1 MIMTGSG
8 YEAWS
13 GCVQRHVVDFE
24 VPGAIGGH
32 GLKWERTY
40 SSATGQWSFA
50 YTWRVFGAPAGA
62 DSAMF
67 PDGRQ
72 TRFRTGSKERLFQTG
87 SKQQGGG
94 TKELY
99 LEDGSIVHC
108 SWEYDYII
116 PGEPGVTTD
125 YITPLWVTDR
135 YGRKTL
141 LGWDQYNAADPFQ
154 LRLSEVEDE
163 LSHHWI
169 HITYAPTDPCA
180 DGGALVPI
188 SVEGSDGQWVHYC
201 WSKFYYA
208 DQVNHTG
215 PWIWFLNHVDYSDGT
230 SADYT
235 RGIAT
240 YWTETQVP
248 PDYHIEHTTVPGPV
262 MTMAQDTRA
271 DGPMQSIAYE
281 YYNPGHMQ
289 GQLLAEHHLD
299 LPPGASPTPG
309 VVVSSCTKNMGKFD
323 INGVQTETRGDGPTR
338 TIRMAKLSGTY
349 QGRPFVTFKSD
360 YKGVLESYGYNAN
373 YFLNSITDRNGNTTN
388 FTLESM
394 IGNPTKKTHPDATHI
409 DYTYSDTMYPYY
421 VATVTDE
428 NGKKTTYT
436 RNSKLIANPNMINR
450 IDYPSDAYTP
460 ASAETFGYNSFGQ
473 VLDHVRRNGAHEFAA
488 YDTIGRLTDL
498 WNPTLATSVTDSDP
512 HTHFD
517 YYGPN
522 DPIAGNAWIDRVKT
536 VTSPANSQGLVNVQ
550 TYEYDRTLVNGES
563 TGTPCLG
570 RGLVTKI
577 SYPNDKHNGAY
588 PTGTYQSFAFDKFG
602 NKKWEEN
609 ELRQRTS
616 YVPDDYKRLVST
628 TLPATT
634 PIPNAT
640 TVLDYT
646 ATNGSSS
653 YTHTTKS
660 IRKTT
665 GPATASAPGG
675 IVMGQ
680 TYDNNLRV
688 ASKIQAEGMTGV
700 QATTVFGYDANGNQ
714 TSVSDPRN
722 YPTTTAYD
730 NRNRKINSTNPLTQI
745 ARWSYD
751 AVGNVLVVTRTD
763 NTTETKTYDAMNRV
777 LTDKNPDQDP
787 RNCMTT
793 FTYDSAGTVHTVK
806 DARNNLTTFTYDP
819 FDLKTNMLYQNG
831 DHQDYAYD
839 ADHNLTSRRTA
850 AVANVYQVFT
860 YDSRNRKLSMGWH
873 NSTDPNSTD
882 ITWDNGIDK
891 SLFDYDAASR
901 LTFANNGFSTVTR
914 VYDAAGRL
922 YSDDQNL
929 AATVHKNVQ
938 YDYDA
943 ATENTHLYV
952 SDGNGYDRTF
962 GYDPMGRFET
972 IKNTSP
978 LTPWFQYHYDL
989 SSNETQRD
997 CFLIANS
1004 MYQKY
1009 TRDALNRM
1017 SRRDL
1022 QIGTAPAFAYE
1033 AYGFDAMSR
1042 TTSIDRED
1050 VKRDAFG
1057 YYPAGEMNLAQY
1069 GLVNGINPSRTVN
1082 YTLDAVG
1089 NRTTVVDAGVSK
1101 AYVPDNINRYTI
1113 VGTDNV
1119 ITGPSHQ
1126 IGSYQTNAYQYVGD
1140 SYVATINTPASYAL
1154 GYDALG
1160 RCVKRTLNGVTT
1172 TYYVYDGE
1180 KPILEYA
1187 ATGAIA
1193 GKNVYGRGIDE
1204 IVMRTDYVANQ
1215 SGLTYY
1221 YQDDHEGSVTHLTS
1235 ASGSVIESYRYDAF
1249 GAPTITNT
1257 SGLTTNNRFMF
1268 TGREYVSQFGIYEY
1282 RARTYHPWLGRFM
1295 SEDPK
1300 GFDAGDYNLFRYCKN
1315 DPEDLTD
1322 PMGLDFL
1329 SSASDFSAG
1338 MGDFMSFGLT
1348 AAFRQ
1353 SLPSIYGE
1361 EGGVDTSSLAYHAGE
1376 GAAFAAGMVSGQS
1389 EAASVRAIAA
1399 RTGIRTAVAKL
1410 GPTFTKEGVAL
1421 AVRLASQEQTAA
1433 LRAGL
1438 GKSIAGA
1445 GSQTLLREEP
1455 RLIKQYGGEKGEWA
1469 KVVSKTQRT
1478 LADGTKVET
1487 HAYQNTQTGQVVEAK
1502 PVTIPPPPPT
1512 NNPPT
1517 STR

>member
-8 YEAWS
+8 YEAWG

-40 SSATGQWSFA
+40 SSATGQWNFA
-50 YTWRVFGAPAGA
+50 YTWRVFGAPLGA

-235 RGIAT
+235 RGVAT

-271 DGPMQSIAYE
+271 AGPMQSIAYE

-360 YKGVLESYGYNAN
+360 YNGVLESYGYNAN

-436 RNSKLIANPNMINR
+436 RNSRLSAVNPNVIIR
-450 IDYPSDAYTP
+450 IDYPSDANTP
-460 ASAETFGYNSFGQ
+460 ASAETFAYNNFGQ

-536 VTSPANSQGLVNVQ
+536 VTPPANSQGLVNVQ

-570 RGLVTKI
+570 RGLVTNI

-588 PTGTYQSFAFDKFG
+588 PTGTYKSFAFDKFG

-688 ASKIQAEGMTGV
+688 ASRIQAQGVTGV
-700 QATTVFGYDANGNQ
+700 QATTTLGYDANGNQ
-714 TSVSDPRN
+714 TSLNDPRN
-722 YPTTTAYD
+722 YTTSTTYD

-745 ARWSYD
+745 TRWAYD
-751 AVGNVLVVTRTD
+751 SVGNVLVATRTD

-806 DARNNLTTFTYDP
+806 DARSNLTTFTYDP
-819 FDLKTNMLYQNG
+819 FDLKTKMLYQNG

-873 NSTDPNSTD
+873 NSADPNSAD

-914 VYDAAGRL
+914 IYDAAGRL

-952 SDGNGYDRTF
+952 NDGNGYDRTF

-972 IKNTSP
+972 IKNTLP

-997 CFLIANS
+997 CSLITNS

-1022 QIGTAPAFAYE
+1022 QIGTAPMFAYE

-1069 GLVNGINPSRTVN
+1069 GLVNGINPTRTVN

-1101 AYVPDNINRYTI
+1101 TYVPDNINRYTI
-1113 VGTDNV
+1113 VGTENV

-1180 KPILEYA
+1180 KPILEYTS
-1187 ATGAIA
+1187 TGSIA
-1193 GKNVYGRGIDE
+1193 GNNVYGKGIDE
-1204 IVMRTDYVANQ
+1204 ILMRTDYP
-1215 SGLTYY
+1215 SGQTYY
-1221 YQDDHEGSVTHLTS
+1221 YQGDHEGSVTHLTNS
-1235 ASGSVIESYRYDAF
+1235 AGGVIESYRYDAF
-1249 GAPTITNT
+1249 GAPTIKNG
-1257 SGLTTNNRFMF
+1257 SGTVIPATAFNNRFLF

-1282 RARTYHPWLGRFM
+1282 RARTYHPGLGRFM

-1315 DPEDLTD
+1315 DPEDFTD
-1322 PMGLDFL
+1322 PTGEQGG
-1329 SSASDFSAG
+1329 AE
-1338 MGDFMSFGLT
+1338 
-1348 AAFRQ
+1348 
-1353 SLPSIYGE
+1353 GE
-1361 EGGVDTSSLAYHAGE
+1361 EEAARDERIERIRMTNPEEARRTEAERGMREMSAPEAARAAEEAAMTVRLQLARDAMRLRQDFEKHIQRIEKQGEEHGEKALLKSLRSLQKNVDKEEENITKYKDAGGDTKAVENEIRAYKLEIARLKY
-1376 GAAFAAGMVSGQS
+1376 VLDKTNNPKPSGQNPAPS
-1389 EAASVRAIAA
+1389 
-1399 RTGIRTAVAKL
+1399 
-1410 GPTFTKEGVAL
+1410 
-1421 AVRLASQEQTAA
+1421 
-1433 LRAGL
+1433 
-1438 GKSIAGA
+1438 
-1445 GSQTLLREEP
+1445 
-1455 RLIKQYGGEKGEWA
+1455 
-1469 KVVSKTQRT
+1469 
-1478 LADGTKVET
+1478 
-1487 HAYQNTQTGQVVEAK
+1487 
-1502 PVTIPPPPPT
+1502 PPPPPSS
-1512 NNPPT
+1512 PPT
-1517 STR
+1517 STK